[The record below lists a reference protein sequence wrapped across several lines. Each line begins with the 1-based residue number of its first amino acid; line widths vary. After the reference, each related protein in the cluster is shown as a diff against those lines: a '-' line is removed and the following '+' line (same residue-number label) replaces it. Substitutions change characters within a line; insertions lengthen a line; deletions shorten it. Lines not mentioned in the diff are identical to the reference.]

1 MPETP
6 KVKSKPAG
14 GTGRPTGQWE
24 VYPYFLLLILRPDF
38 LFWTVAD
45 GLAIAVVVWASVTD
59 LPPFLPLPAWLGAA
73 AIAIAIVVF
82 ILRWA
87 RFFLVRMIVDYDAR
101 NGDGLISIERL
112 IPVPGLPESV
122 QISLQDA
129 ADGNPE
135 VNTAGL
141 FNTLITLFKPLSF
154 LRFISYGDL
163 TLRGRGS
170 PFSITMYGIR
180 DPSAVMERIQKDWRA
195 LAALKAKQKAA
206 AERQEEIDRI
216 TVGVAEGLKKAQQD
230 MKVMLVRPAQDGAV
244 LAPQLPPTREP
255 LSQPPVSTKPDPVNE
270 DHRSPPAQQEQPP
283 APLAAEP
290 DLPEVAPLPDP
301 PQPPPANTS

>member
-1 MPETP
+1 M
-6 KVKSKPAG
+6 
-14 GTGRPTGQWE
+14 
-24 VYPYFLLLILRPDF
+24 YPYFLLLVLRPDF
-38 LFWTVAD
+38 LFWTIAD
-45 GLAIAVVVWASVTD
+45 VLAILVVVWASVTD

-101 NGDGLISIERL
+101 NGDGIVGIERL

-129 ADGNPE
+129 ADGTPE
-135 VNTAGL
+135 VNTAGV

-180 DPSAVMERIQKDWRA
+180 DPASVLERIQKDWRA
-195 LAALKAKQKAA
+195 IAALKAKQKAA

-216 TVGVAEGLKKAQQD
+216 TVGVAEGLKKAQQE
-230 MKVMLVRPAQDGAV
+230 MKVMLVRPVTDDGAL
-244 LAPQLPPTREP
+244 LAPQLNPPARQP
-255 LSQPPVSTKPDPVNE
+255 LSQPPVSTRPEPEDDEHKNEAHATAKPASAAE
-270 DHRSPPAQQEQPP
+270 ATLPP
-283 APLAAEP
+283 APAAPGEP
-290 DLPEVAPLPDP
+290 A
-301 PQPPPANTS
+301 PPPSPPPDAS